1 MRSLRLVAISSFVA
15 AGLCAQTSSSNLP
28 QVDTEQTLR
37 KPPPQQQPDDA
48 RSLGELS
55 TGVAPASPG
64 DPDLGEQVILKRQ
77 QRATPWT
84 FTAETSLNVTSNIGL
99 TDRDTQSDTFFLGQI
114 ALSYQRKLRENLL
127 IEATV
132 SQGFFRYNEFT
143 AFDFDSLN
151 AGLGFTYYVKG
162 LALSARYNY
171 NRLTDGAQHIEF
183 FRQHSVTLGIQKTI
197 SLNSAVFTYF
207 GGTARINW
215 NEPLN
220 TQRDEFALYLG
231 GRAALTRSFTVD
243 AFYRVA
249 LFNYN
254 FPFQTG
260 PVGSGQTKDRLDVN
274 QTLSLS
280 LRYQPKPWISASV
293 SASFGLNSSNTSPF
307 DYKVANGGLTLGL
320 LFRF

>member
-1 MRSLRLVAISSFVA
+1 MRSLRLAAVSSLLT
-15 AGLCAQTSSSNLP
+15 AGIWAQTPPP
-28 QVDTEQTLR
+28 QIPQIDQEQTLR
-37 KPPPQQQPDDA
+37 KPPSQQQPDDS

-77 QRATPWT
+77 QKATPWT
-84 FTAETSLNVTSNIGL
+84 VTAETSLNFTSNIGL
-99 TDRDTQSDTFFLGQI
+99 VDRGAQSDTFFLGQI
-114 ALSYQRKLRENLL
+114 AVSYQRKLRENLL

-132 SQGFFRYNEFT
+132 SQGFFRYDKFP

-151 AGLGFTYYVKG
+151 AGVGLTYYVKG

-171 NRLTDGAQHIEF
+171 NRLTDGSQHLEF
-183 FRQHSVTLGIQKTI
+183 FRQHSITLGIQKTI
-197 SLNSAVFTYF
+197 ALNSAVFTYF

-231 GRAALTRSFTVD
+231 GRAALTRTITLD

-254 FPFQTG
+254 FPFGTA
-260 PVGSGQTKDRLDVN
+260 PNTRDRRDIN
-274 QTLSLS
+274 QTLSLAV
-280 LRYQPKPWISASV
+280 RYQPRPWFSASA
-293 SASFGLNSSNTSPF
+293 SFSFGLNHSNTNPF
-307 DYKVANGGLTLGL
+307 DYRVANGGLTLGL